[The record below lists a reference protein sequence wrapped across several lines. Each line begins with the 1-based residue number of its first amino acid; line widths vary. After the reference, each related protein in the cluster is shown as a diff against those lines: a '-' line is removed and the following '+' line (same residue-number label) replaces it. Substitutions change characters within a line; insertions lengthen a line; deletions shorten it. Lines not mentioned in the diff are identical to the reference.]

1 MTKSL
6 PFRIRWT
13 DPLLQR
19 IVDSLV
25 LLILTGYLLSVF
37 DPRYL
42 FLKTTTAGGDTASH
56 FYTAQYLKDVL
67 LPRGRVSG
75 WTQGNLAGFPI
86 LQFYFPLP
94 FLLMAGLSV
103 AIPLEIAFKLVTILG
118 TLLLP
123 IAAYGMLRLMRCR
136 FPVPSIGAA
145 LTLLFLFNEGNSMW
159 GGNIPSTLAGE
170 FSYSL
175 GTALALLYLGS
186 LHRDLVRGRGD
197 RWVLNC
203 LLVFFVGFS
212 HGYPLLYV
220 GVVSLFFLATSP
232 RPLFTLWYLCRVYG
246 CAFLLLGF
254 WIVPLLAF
262 SSYTIPYNI
271 VWALP
276 RLSEVLPLVMAPAV
290 AVSLFA
296 TLFIVAR
303 SLLGSGSGGKGGQ
316 GAGQDGDLSGAVL
329 FLWWAFAASV
339 PLYLVAQHIGV
350 VDIRF
355 VPFGQL
361 SLVLLAAPCIGFL
374 ARRLRAKAVLALAA
388 AVAILLWVD
397 LNCRSIPHWVK
408 WNYEGFERK
417 AAWPQFEAVT
427 AYLRGTMAD
436 PRVVFE
442 HSPDH
447 DRFGS
452 TRAFE
457 SLPLFSGRATLE
469 GVYHQASLSSPFI
482 YYIQS
487 EVSKVASCPFPQYSY
502 AHLDP
507 AAAIADLELFNVGQ
521 YIVKSKEAKE
531 AVRATPG
538 YRLQRSFGDYEIYR
552 VEANQD
558 RYVAPFKHKPA
569 CADRGTYKRLSF
581 QWFLDRGV
589 RGVPVVFADRQAC
602 GDERFSG
609 VVSGLKDLQERA
621 RQSAGAWEEDC
632 SVRESIGNDEI
643 GIETDCIGRPLLVK
657 VSYHPNWKVEGADRV
672 WLVSPSFMLVYPERS
687 RVRLHYGRSRA
698 DYGGLGMSLLGLA
711 WIFGAALSGRRS
723 RGLPAASPLPRP
735 QVPGRPERGGSAMS
749 AGKKA
754 LVVAAFTV
762 AAAGA
767 CVVLFEAKQRSPMK
781 RFNQAIVLKDK
792 GRYEEARRIF
802 EQLSGREPTSSL
814 ALDSLYYI
822 AITHYLEKD
831 YDRAAQRFQQLS
843 DEFPSSH
850 WVPEAQYHIGI
861 CLLKKGEVAK
871 AKDAFEGV
879 VRNYVGTVWHGY
891 AQEQL
896 AQLAA
901 PAGRRPAGG
910 VDELYNEAIRLF
922 NADRCGEAEPL
933 LREIFE
939 THPEYKGAAQALAC
953 YALCFF
959 KKGRCEET
967 VKYYS
972 MLLQRYP
979 ADPLAEEARVHIER
993 CTQGPAR

>member
-1 MTKSL
+1 MKKRL
-6 PFRIRWT
+6 PFGIRWT
-13 DPLLQR
+13 DAALQG
-19 IVDSLV
+19 IVDSSV
-25 LLILTGYLLSVF
+25 LLILTGCLLCVF

-56 FYTAQYLKDVL
+56 FYTAEYLKDVL

-94 FLLMAGLSV
+94 FLIMAGLSV
-103 AIPLEIAFKLVTILG
+103 AVPLEIAFKLVTILG

-123 IAAYGMLRLMRCR
+123 ISAYGMLRMMRCR

-145 LTLLFLFNEGNSMW
+145 STLLFLFNEGNSMW

-175 GTALALLYLGS
+175 STALALLYLGS
-186 LHRDLVRGRGD
+186 LYRDLVRGRGD

-203 LLVFFVGFS
+203 LLVFLVGFS

-220 GVVSLFFLATSP
+220 GVVSLFFLAVSP
-232 RPLFTLWYLCRVYG
+232 RPLSALWYLCKVYG
-246 CAFLLLGF
+246 FAFLLLGF

-276 RLSEVLPLVMAPAV
+276 RLREVLPVVMAPAA
-290 AVSLFA
+290 AVSLLVS
-296 TLFIVAR
+296 LFIAAR
-303 SLLGSGSGGKGGQ
+303 TLLGFRSGKKGEQREGQ
-316 GAGQDGDLSGAVL
+316 EDGVSRPIL
-329 FLWWAFAASV
+329 FLWWAFGASA
-339 PLYLVAQHIGV
+339 PLYLIAQHIGV

-355 VPFGQL
+355 VPFAQL

-374 ARRLRAKAVLALAA
+374 ARRLRAQAALALAA
-388 AVAILLWVD
+388 AVASVLWVD

-417 AAWPQFEAVT
+417 AAWPQFEAIT
-427 AYLRGTMAD
+427 AYLRGTMAE

-507 AAAIADLELFNVGQ
+507 AAAIEDLELFNVGQ
-521 YIVKSKEAKE
+521 YIVKSEEAKE

-538 YRLQRSFGDYEIYR
+538 YRLQERFADYEIYK

-558 RYVAPFKHKPA
+558 RYVTPLGHKPA
-569 CADRGTYKRLSF
+569 CADKRAYKRLSF
-581 QWFLDRGV
+581 QWFLDRGL
-589 RGVPVVFADRQAC
+589 RRVPVVFADRSAC
-602 GDERFSG
+602 EDERFSG

-621 RQSAGAWEEDC
+621 RQAAGAWEDDC
-632 SVRESIGNDEI
+632 TVRESVGNDEI
-643 GIETDCIGRPLLVK
+643 KVETDCIGRPLLVK
-657 VSYHPNWKVEGADRV
+657 VSYHPNWKVQGADRV
-672 WLVSPSFMLVYPERS
+672 WLVSPSFMLVYPEKSEVILR
-687 RVRLHYGRSRA
+687 YGRSIA
-698 DYGGLGMSLLGLA
+698 DYCGLGMSLLGLA
-711 WIFGAALSGRRS
+711 GLCGAALRGRPGRAVPGPSGME
-723 RGLPAASPLPRP
+723 RP
-735 QVPGRPERGGSAMS
+735 QGSALHGRGGLGMQ
-749 AGKKA
+749 AGERA
-754 LVVAAFTV
+754 LVVAVLSLAV
-762 AAAGA
+762 AGA
-767 CVVLFEAKQRSPMK
+767 FIVLFEAKQRSPMK

-792 GRYEEARRIF
+792 GQYEDARRIF
-802 EQLSGREPTSSL
+802 EQLSAREPTSSL

-822 AITHYLEKD
+822 AITYYLEKD
-831 YDRAAQRFQQLS
+831 YDRAAQRFQLLA
-843 DEFPSSH
+843 DEYPSSH
-850 WVPEAQYHIGI
+850 WVPEARYHIGV
-861 CLLKKGEVAK
+861 CLLEKGEVAK
-871 AKDAFEGV
+871 AKNVFEQV
-879 VRNYVGTVWHGY
+879 VKNHVGTVWHAY
-891 AQEQL
+891 AQGRL

-901 PAGRRPAGG
+901 APEGRAGG
-910 VDELYNEAIRLF
+910 VDERYNEAIRLF
-922 NADRCGEAEPL
+922 NADRCDDAEPL

-967 VKYYS
+967 VEYYS

-993 CTQGPAR
+993 CTLGTVR